1 MDLKFDYD
9 KEMDA
14 MFKDLEEPRKKSIKF
29 PYRLVVLLIVLGY
42 FYNSGA
48 FDEVISRTE
57 VGKVLAAEKVVK
69 NQINASDKLAEDF
82 KKLSKGDRKI
92 VQYALKELGLYGG
105 TIDGLWGVNSKKA
118 LVNYDLVHG
127 TNLSIRQIIN
137 SLNRQVVVPE
147 YISLDGYPPP
157 IILKTG
163 VLFLKKKS
171 RSIAPFSVRANPNSN
186 FYVKLRRSDNST
198 DVMTV
203 FVRKGDTFVGKAPL
217 GMFELVYASG
227 QNWYGEE
234 LKFGPKTQYT
244 KSDSILTF
252 QKSNRKINGHS
263 ISLQSVVGGNMTSQT
278 MNSDQF

>member
-1 MDLKFDYD
+1 
-9 KEMDA
+9 MDA
-14 MFKDLEEPRKKSIKF
+14 MFKELEQPRRTSRKF
-29 PYRLVVLLIVLGY
+29 PYRLIILLIILGY
-42 FYNSGA
+42 FYNNGA
-48 FDEVISRTE
+48 FDDVISSTE
-57 VGKVLAAEKVVK
+57 VGQVLVSEKAVK
-69 NQINASDKLAEDF
+69 NKVNASDRLAQDF
-82 KKLSKGDRKI
+82 KSLSKGDRKS
-92 VQYALKELGLYGG
+92 VQYALKELGLYSG

-118 LVNYDLVHG
+118 LADYDLAHG
-127 TNLSIRQIIN
+127 TDLSIRRIIN
-137 SLNRQVVVPE
+137 SLNRQVIVPE
-147 YISLDGYPPP
+147 HISLDGYPPP
-157 IILKTG
+157 ITLETG

-171 RSIAPFSVRANPNSN
+171 RSIAPFSIKASPTSN

-227 QNWYGEE
+227 QNWYGEK

>member
-1 MDLKFDYD
+1 MKFDYD

-14 MFKDLEEPRKKSIKF
+14 MFKDLEQPRRTSRKF
-29 PYRLVVLLIVLGY
+29 PYRLIILLIILGY
-42 FYNSGA
+42 FYNNGA
-48 FDEVISRTE
+48 FDDVISSTE
-57 VGKVLAAEKVVK
+57 VGQVLVSEKAVK
-69 NQINASDKLAEDF
+69 NKVNASDRLAQDF
-82 KKLSKGDRKI
+82 KSLSKGDRKS
-92 VQYALKELGLYGG
+92 VQYALKELGLYSG

-118 LVNYDLVHG
+118 LADYDLAHG
-127 TNLSIRQIIN
+127 TDLSIRRIIN
-137 SLNRQVVVPE
+137 SLNRQVIVPE
-147 YISLDGYPPP
+147 HISLDGYPPP
-157 IILKTG
+157 ITLETG

-171 RSIAPFSVRANPNSN
+171 RSIAPFSIKASPSSN

-227 QNWYGEE
+227 QNWYGEK

>member
-1 MDLKFDYD
+1 MKFDYD

-14 MFKDLEEPRKKSIKF
+14 MFKDLEQPRRTSRKF
-29 PYRLVVLLIVLGY
+29 PYRLIILLIILGY
-42 FYNSGA
+42 FYNNGT
-48 FDEVISRTE
+48 FDDVISSTE
-57 VGKVLAAEKVVK
+57 VGQVLVSEKAVK
-69 NQINASDKLAEDF
+69 NKVNASDRLAQDF
-82 KKLSKGDRKI
+82 KRLSKGDRKS
-92 VQYALKELGLYGG
+92 VQYALKELGLYSG

-118 LVNYDLVHG
+118 LADYDLVHG
-127 TNLSIRQIIN
+127 TDLSIRRIIN
-137 SLNRQVVVPE
+137 SLNRQVIVPE

-157 IILKTG
+157 ITLETG

-171 RSIAPFSVRANPNSN
+171 RGIAPFSIKASSNSH
-186 FYVKLRRSDNST
+186 FFVKLRRSDNST

-203 FVRKGDTFVGKAPL
+203 FVRKGATFVGKAPL

>member
-1 MDLKFDYD
+1 LKFDYD

-14 MFKDLEEPRKKSIKF
+14 MFKELEQPRRTSRKF
-29 PYRLVVLLIVLGY
+29 PYRLIILLIILGY
-42 FYNSGA
+42 FYNNGA
-48 FDEVISRTE
+48 FDDVISSTE
-57 VGKVLAAEKVVK
+57 VGQVLVSEKAVK
-69 NQINASDKLAEDF
+69 NKVNASDRLAQDF
-82 KKLSKGDRKI
+82 KSLSKGDRKS
-92 VQYALKELGLYGG
+92 VQYALKELGLYSG

-118 LVNYDLVHG
+118 LADYDLAHG
-127 TNLSIRQIIN
+127 TDLSIRRIIN
-137 SLNRQVVVPE
+137 SLNRQVIVPE
-147 YISLDGYPPP
+147 HISLDGYPPP
-157 IILKTG
+157 ITLETG

-171 RSIAPFSVRANPNSN
+171 RSIAPFSIKASPTSN

-203 FVRKGDTFVGKAPL
+203 LVRKGDTFVGKAPL

-227 QNWYGEE
+227 QNWYGEK